1 MTFAQS
7 FSLYNGTKNE
17 WYMWNVE
24 IADDKKQAELLESLR
39 HVKIIDVKKNDVI
52 GYNVSVQTSNGFTLN
67 WRTAGISQGVVN
79 LEWYH
84 NYGVVYN
91 FTEFIPAFRVRF
103 GIINDIAIK
112 EFEQGNSLS
121 VDEYTELINNSKT
134 VGVSTYRPFIL
145 KGYEMPKPQKR
156 SWGYIGWYIIAVII
170 VILIVIALWIK

>member
-1 MTFAQS
+1 
-7 FSLYNGTKNE
+7 
-17 WYMWNVE
+17 MWNTE

-52 GYNVSVQTSNGFTLN
+52 GYNVSIQTSNGYTLN
-67 WRTAGISQGVVN
+67 WRTAGVGQGVVN

-84 NYGVVYN
+84 NYGTLYN
-91 FTEFIPAFRVRF
+91 FTELIPSFRVRL

-112 EFEQGNSLS
+112 EFTNGSSLS
-121 VDEYTELINNSKT
+121 VDEYTELINNSKS

-145 KGYEMPKPQKR
+145 KGYEMPKVVKR
-156 SWGYIGWYIIAVII
+156 SFGCIGWYLIVALI